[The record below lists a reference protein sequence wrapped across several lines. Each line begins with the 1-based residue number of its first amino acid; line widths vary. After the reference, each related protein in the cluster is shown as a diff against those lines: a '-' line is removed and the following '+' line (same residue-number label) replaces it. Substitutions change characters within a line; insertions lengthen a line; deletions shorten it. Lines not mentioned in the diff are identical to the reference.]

1 MADREKREVQ
11 KTYHHEI
18 VPLINHLF
26 NQKSKYLCIRKIN
39 ISQALLPHTMMSS
52 HTQKG
57 LGKNKVWIKQGLVN
71 SLILKFNT
79 TDDGFKTPSMISP
92 VNKKTKQIPPKCTGQ
107 NQNFWLY
114 E

>member
-1 MADREKREVQ
+1 MKDMFDNLELRFLYK
-11 KTYHHEI
+11 
-18 VPLINHLF
+18 
-26 NQKSKYLCIRKIN
+26 
-39 ISQALLPHTMMSS
+39 
-52 HTQKG
+52 
-57 LGKNKVWIKQGLVN
+57 GKNKLQLFIVRIQGLVN